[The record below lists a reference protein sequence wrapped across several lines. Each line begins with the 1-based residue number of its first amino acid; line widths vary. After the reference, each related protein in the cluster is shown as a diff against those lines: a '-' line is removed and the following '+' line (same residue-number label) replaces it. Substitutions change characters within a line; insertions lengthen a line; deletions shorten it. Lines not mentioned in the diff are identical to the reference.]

1 MVQHP
6 KSSLIPVA
14 RETLGVPGRHLHH
27 ERADIVVNGRGTAST
42 DVALMPD
49 QVFVKEEP
57 SHGPQPHL
65 VLGKVVEEQLV
76 VHAGDL
82 HLSNGGGCVHAGMR
96 DKLYQCTSAFCG
108 QHVTEGIDFHPRV
121 NLGSRLLRHWLL
133 EAGSGCQIVV
143 QVHVAG
149 DGGAVVQAE
158 VGLIRCH
165 LVFFGLASEIFFKE
179 HFKNLKV
186 YDSL

>member
-1 MVQHP
+1 M
-6 KSSLIPVA
+6 S
-14 RETLGVPGRHLHH
+14 
-27 ERADIVVNGRGTAST
+27 
-42 DVALMPD
+42 D
-49 QVFVKEEP
+49 QVFVEKEP
-57 SHGPQPHL
+57 SHGPQSHL
-65 VLGKVVEEQLV
+65 ILGKIVEKQLV

-96 DKLYQCTSAFCG
+96 DKLDQCTSAFCG
-108 QHVTEGIDFHPRV
+108 QHVTEGIDLHPRV
-121 NLGSRLLRHWLL
+121 DLGSRLLRYWLL

-149 DGGAVVQAE
+149 DGGAVVQTE